1 MAKRF
6 LPFILLIIYM
16 ILKINCDFKR
26 VCYLRVD
33 RRDRIDVSLINGSL
47 CTHIILGFASIV
59 NGTIAPTDQN
69 DIPYYEDVVKLKNNY
84 TNLKIMLSVG
94 GGDNDGGFH
103 QICSNQTNIQK

>member
-1 MAKRF
+1 MAKQF
-6 LPFILLIIYM
+6 LPFILLIICL
-16 ILKINCDFKR
+16 IPEINCDFKR

-47 CTHIILGFASIV
+47 CTHIILGFASVV

-69 DIPYYEDVVKLKNNY
+69 DLLYYQNVMQLKNNY

-94 GGDNDGGFH
+94 GGDNYEGFH
-103 QICSNQTNIQK
+103 QICSNQTNIEK